1 MREDPFITFCEE
13 LKIDYFR
20 AAGII
25 HKNKNYYEVA
35 KSLDIK
41 VRDAEILWETYWN
54 EYKYS

>member
-1 MREDPFITFCEE
+1 MREDPFIAFCEE

-25 HKNKNYYEVA
+25 HKNKTYQGVA

-41 VRDAEILWETYWN
+41 ERQAEKLCELYWSLYN
-54 EYKYS
+54 ES